1 MRGAYATL
9 TDRGGSLELR
19 SSYSP
24 ELVAELKAC
33 IPAGMRRFDPATKAW
48 LLSPACAAKVAAIVK
63 LHLGVCLQV
72 PATASIVPATVTR
85 LVQLEYLGAA
95 KDRGDGAMS
104 SMGFDGTDW
113 ALVFPLGVLKRW
125 FCEDSKPDEAPTLY
139 SALGIRSDADVE
151 CVRVAYRRA
160 ARQWHPDVCHEPDAK
175 EQFQRIQ
182 RAYEVIRDAN
192 MRARYDAGLKLTR
205 ATGRQPDAFE
215 NAVIWKPPLRCGLL
229 LVEGTEQL
237 GRIVVGRI
245 IEWRDVTNPAGQVL
259 VTSWPMGATQPTRR
273 YV

>member
-48 LLSPACAAKVAAIVK
+48 LFAPVVGAKVAAIV
-63 LHLGVCLQV
+63 HQYLGIRLQM
-72 PATASIVPATVTR
+72 PLTASATPATVTR

-104 SMGFDGTDW
+104 AMGFDGRDW
-113 ALVFPLGVLKRW
+113 ALVFPLDVLKRW

-139 SALGIRSDADVE
+139 AALGVKADVVE
-151 CVRVAYRRA
+151 AELRTAYRRA
-160 ARQWHPDVCHEPDAK
+160 ARTYHPDVNHEPDAVD
-175 EQFQRIQ
+175 QFRRIQ

-205 ATGRQPDAFE
+205 TTAGRGNLVE
-215 NAVIWKPPLRCGLL
+215 NGPTWKPPLRCGLL

-245 IEWRDVTNPAGQVL
+245 IEWRDVTDQFGQVL

-273 YV
+273 WA